1 MIEIFLKLAKERIT
15 PNSYYVLECI
25 KNNLIPASY
34 INKSLEIKKL
44 QTEGWLKDDLTLSNK
59 SLIFTTEI
67 DGFFKKTKKKSAKAI
82 MGDNFIENIQKYSD
96 IFPSMK
102 LASGKYARSN
112 VKNLENAFRWFF
124 ETYDYNWDTILL
136 ATNRYIAEYRASN
149 YQYMRTSQYFIRKQ
163 SSDRTW
169 DSDLADYCEMILN
182 KPTDE
187 IIFIK
192 ERIL

>member
-34 INKSLEIKKL
+34 INKDLEIKKL

-82 MGDNFIENIQKYSD
+82 MGDNFADNIKKYSD

-124 ETYDYNWDTILL
+124 ETYDYDWDTMLL

-163 SSDRTW
+163 SSDKTW

-182 KPTDE
+182 KPDDE
-187 IIFIK
+187 VVFIK
-192 ERIL
+192 ERVL

>member
-1 MIEIFLKLAKERIT
+1 MIEIFLKLAKEKIT
-15 PNSYYVLECI
+15 PNSYYVLTCI
-25 KNNLIPASY
+25 KNNIVPASY
-34 INKSLEIKKL
+34 INKDLEIKKL

-67 DGFFKKTKKKSAKAI
+67 DGFFKKTKKKSAKVI
-82 MGDNFIENIQKYSD
+82 MGDNFIEDIQKYSD

-112 VKNLENAFRWFF
+112 IKNLENAFRWFF

-136 ATNRYIAEYRASN
+136 ATNRYIAEYRANN

>member
-34 INKSLEIKKL
+34 INKDLEIKKL

-67 DGFFKKTKKKSAKAI
+67 DGFFKKTKKKAAKAI

-124 ETYDYNWDTILL
+124 ETYDYDWDTMLL

-163 SSDRTW
+163 SSDKTW

-182 KPTDE
+182 KPDDE
-187 IIFIK
+187 VVFIK
-192 ERIL
+192 ERVL